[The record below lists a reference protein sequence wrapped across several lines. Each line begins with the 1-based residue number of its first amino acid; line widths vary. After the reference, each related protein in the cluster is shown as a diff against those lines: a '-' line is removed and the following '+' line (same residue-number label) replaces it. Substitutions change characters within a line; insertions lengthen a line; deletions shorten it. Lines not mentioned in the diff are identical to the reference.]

1 MCVCLCP
8 CICAYMCEY
17 VCGSQKSMSG
27 IFVSYSS
34 FFLFFSLS
42 FGTRDGEVSLNES
55 RGYQL
60 DRLADQQGMT
70 ICLSLSPH
78 SVLELL
84 GLIPCIGFYVGV
96 GNANLVLYTM
106 SHLSF
111 SSRHIFLI

>member
-1 MCVCLCP
+1 M
-8 CICAYMCEY
+8 
-17 VCGSQKSMSG
+17 
-27 IFVSYSS
+27 
-34 FFLFFSLS
+34 
-42 FGTRDGEVSLNES
+42 SLNES
-55 RGYQL
+55 RGHQL

-84 GLIPCIGFYVGV
+84 GLIPCIAFYVGA

-111 SSRHIFLI
+111 SSRYNFLI